1 MSRLSVTLGDAR
13 LQRVTAYAA
22 SGELRVGELVRR
34 ALDLYMDAHP
44 IEAQVSRGPMQGTES
59 TYSEAGTKRG
69 GEAHHGCD
77 GVVVAMPVPAPPP
90 EPEPAREENFTA
102 TDKRAALRAWEGDD
116 DEMPAPV
123 YVERCLQIFEDAGE
137 ADVPFALINQWSKAI
152 GQQEVLA
159 LLRKLAPKGHLSKGI
174 PYIGGCVNRRRKEIE
189 GDEAETRKLVERD
202 VAEQTL
208 LEAKLTP
215 EQRAA
220 EFKLAQQ
227 RRAAAKERLAA
238 KGIHVG

>member
-44 IEAQVSRGPMQGTES
+44 IDEVRVIEGPATIG
-59 TYSEAGTKRG
+59 
-69 GEAHHGCD
+69 
-77 GVVVAMPVPAPPP
+77 PVLV